1 MDQEALDL
9 SRCPDW
15 DRNAE
20 DGSQNGSQ
28 SHTVHQS
35 SRDKAFSVQ
44 GLGGTP
50 GGTRI
55 PNLLIR
61 SQISHLT
68 SRTVLCRFLPLG
80 WGFAQHGSWG

>member
-28 SHTVHQS
+28 SHTVHPW

-44 GLGGTP
+44 GSVARPEELESPT
-50 GGTRI
+50 
-55 PNLLIR
+55 
-61 SQISHLT
+61 
-68 SRTVLCRFLPLG
+68 F
-80 WGFAQHGSWG
+80 